1 MGIFDAISNIA
12 EMAVDPIIALATG
25 GPSAA
30 VATVARPPERTQ
42 TFENSRRSQ
51 IMYQQ
56 DPGLSQ
62 GFSGMT
68 PSRASSGSSSFFGS
82 LGQTI
87 GGFGRD
93 VGGFVQDIAPALNL
107 FGIGGQPQRTNAGT
121 AISVDVG
128 RPQETAQSGEILGA
142 NLGLAP
148 ALFQGARS
156 FLRTPGGQTALGFG
170 AGALGAALSGG
181 ADGKPRITRR
191 MKSDVRRIYNMSM
204 GNPDITAQI
213 LNQMGT
219 YPRITFDAATVFF
232 ILTKRFRNDGPVVT
246 KAAVRKTKTTL
257 RRMKGVVDMY
267 NSVCKP
273 TATRRRAA
281 PSRAKA
287 VQLIS
292 NK

>member
-12 EMAVDPIIALATG
+12 EMAVDPLIALATG

-30 VATVARPPERTQ
+30 VATVGQPPERTQ
-42 TFENSRRSQ
+42 TFETSRSNNN
-51 IMYQQ
+51 MYQQ

-62 GFSGMT
+62 GLSGFA
-68 PSRASSGSSSFFGS
+68 PSTASAGSGSFFGN

-93 VGGFVQDIAPALNL
+93 VGGFVSDIAPALNL
-107 FGIGGQPQRTNAGT
+107 FGIGGGAQAMAPQAAQTVIRQ
-121 AISVDVG
+121 
-128 RPQETAQSGEILGA
+128 RPDETAQSGEILGA
-142 NLGLAP
+142 NLGMAP
-148 ALFQGARS
+148 ALFQAGRN

-170 AGALGAALSGG
+170 AGALGAALGG
-181 ADGKPRITRR
+181 GQNGAPRITRK
-191 MKSDVRRIYNMSM
+191 MKSDVRRIYMMAGMDPNA
-204 GNPDITAQI
+204 TAQI
-213 LNQMGT
+213 LNNLGT
-219 YPRITFDAATVFF
+219 YPRMNFNASLVFF

-273 TATRRRAA
+273 TTRRAA
-281 PSRAKA
+281 PRRAAPKA
-287 VQLIS
+287 VQLIK
-292 NK
+292 N

>member
-1 MGIFDAISNIA
+1 MGIFDSIGTVLERVVPTAIGF
-12 EMAVDPIIALATG
+12 ATG
-25 GPSAA
+25 GPIGAA
-30 VATVARPPERTQ
+30 TSLAGVERAKRTQ
-42 TFENSRRSQ
+42 KNIERAEF
-51 IMYQQ
+51 MFQQ

-62 GFSGMT
+62 GFSGVST
-68 PSRASSGSSSFFGS
+68 GRASSGSGSFFGN

-93 VGGFVQDIAPALNL
+93 VGGFVSDIAPALNL
-107 FGIGGQPQRTNAGT
+107 FGVGQGLQRANAGT

-128 RPQETAQSGEILGA
+128 RPQETASSGEILGA

-148 ALFQGARS
+148 ALFQGARG

-170 AGALGAALSGG
+170 AGALGAALAG
-181 ADGKPRITRR
+181 DGQMAPRITRK
-191 MKSDVRRIYNMSM
+191 MKSDVRRIYMMAGMDPNV
-204 GNPDITAQI
+204 TAQI
-213 LNQMGT
+213 LNNMGT
-219 YPRITFDAATVFF
+219 YPRMNFDASLVFF

-273 TATRRRAA
+273 TTRRAPARRAA
-281 PSRAKA
+281 PKA
-287 VQLIS
+287 VQLIK
-292 NK
+292 N

>member
-1 MGIFDAISNIA
+1 MGFLDSIGTVLERVVPTAIGF
-12 EMAVDPIIALATG
+12 ATG
-25 GPSAA
+25 NLAGAA
-30 VATVARPPERTQ
+30 TAAAGVERAK
-42 TFENSRRSQ
+42 RSKKNLERAEF
-51 IMYQQ
+51 MYQQ

-62 GFSGMT
+62 GFMGNAPSTASAGSG
-68 PSRASSGSSSFFGS
+68 SFFGN

-107 FGIGGQPQRTNAGT
+107 FGIGGQPQRTNGGT

-170 AGALGAALSGG
+170 GAALGAAFAG
-181 ADGKPRITRR
+181 DGSAPPRITRK
-191 MKSDVRRIYNMSM
+191 MKADVRRIYMMSGM
-204 GNPDITAQI
+204 DPAATAQI
-213 LNQMGT
+213 LNNLGT
-219 YPRITFDAATVFF
+219 YPRMNFNTSLVFF

-273 TATRRRAA
+273 TAPRRRAA

>member
-1 MGIFDAISNIA
+1 MGIFDSIGNIFD
-12 EMAVDPIIALATG
+12 MAVEPIVSTIFG
-25 GPSAA
+25 GPAA
-30 VATVARPPERTQ
+30 GVASIGSTAQRNRVFERSENPMIFTQ
-42 TFENSRRSQ
+42 E
-51 IMYQQ
+51 
-56 DPGLSQ
+56 G
-62 GFSGMT
+62 
-68 PSRASSGSSSFFGS
+68 SSGRPFANVQAQMGQSPSNRGFFGD

-93 VGGFVQDIAPALNL
+93 VGGFISDIAPALNL
-107 FGIGGQPQRTNAGT
+107 LGVGNGLQRTNAGT
-121 AISVDVG
+121 AITIDTG

-142 NLGLAP
+142 NLGLATN
-148 ALFQGARS
+148 LIGGASR
-156 FLRTPGGQTALGFG
+156 FLRTPGGQGAVGLGG
-170 AGALGAALSGG
+170 GIIGSLLAGDDS
-181 ADGKPRITRR
+181 KTPRITRR
-191 MKSDVRRIYNMSM
+191 MKSDVRRIYTMAGM
-204 GNPDITAQI
+204 NPDITAQI
-213 LNQMGT
+213 LNNMGT
-219 YPRITFDAATVFF
+219 YPRMNFNAGLVFF

-273 TATRRRAA
+273 TASRRRAA